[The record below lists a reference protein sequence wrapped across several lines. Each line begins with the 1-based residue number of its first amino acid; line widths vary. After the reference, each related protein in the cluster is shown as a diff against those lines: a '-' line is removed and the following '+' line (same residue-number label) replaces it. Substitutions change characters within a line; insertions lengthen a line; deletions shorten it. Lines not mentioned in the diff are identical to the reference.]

1 MTYSRRTLLKTT
13 GLAVATA
20 GLAGCSGQND
30 ASAETKT
37 TTGASETETDE
48 AETTA
53 QADVTVDASVAV
65 AAEWN
70 VMRAR
75 LYDSIA
81 LATAGH
87 LGSAGQVAQD
97 VFKRF
102 EGASGEWGAHEQLEA
117 TNKENYETFE
127 EHLGGAQ
134 KAFSNGN
141 ADEGT
146 DLAQQAS
153 NNLLAAQRGSVDAAV
168 VDALDVLLFGAR
180 ARDVEMLA
188 AAGEVEAAATLAH
201 DVYES
206 FESASAHD
214 ALEEASGE
222 LYEAFEGGIEGASDA
237 SDADSIQQSARAAAD
252 ATVEASYELAPK
264 SVAGASHLALMQ
276 SVGFDAEVLSGLGG
290 PGDDYAHAASL
301 TLYRARAADVAW
313 LVAQGK
319 TEFAATLAGDVFA
332 HFEGARAHEALE
344 EADHD
349 AYEGFEGG
357 LESLK
362 SAAESGDAEA
372 TADALATVD
381 ENLLTGVSALAGE
394 GATTLESAFFR
405 ARLADAREL
414 VELGATDR
422 AASIAEGL
430 FGRFEENEA
439 DIHEAVEHESEDLY
453 HRFEEEHL
461 AGLVDAASAGNAEKA
476 ISHAEGAM
484 DALFEFETAV
494 STTAEVSA
502 AEAAFFGARGFDAAG
517 LATLNSSARASD
529 VVSSTFEFFETG
541 AGGYH
546 EALEEADH
554 DLYESFEGALGEV
567 RTAAKEGGDTYGAA
581 KTYNQKAVDSMYA
594 VVANAAADAGLAA
607 AASGLMSGVF
617 QTFEG
622 ARVHETLEESDHGA
636 YEGFEEKLGAYVS
649 VLEDGGDVD
658 AATEAYATATLRA
671 QFAVVGAID
680 KAPSADSSSHS
691 HDHGSEETELSG
703 GPNVV
708 EGVPEDA
715 DHVVKMTAVA
725 FEPAELTVKVGDT
738 VAFEHAGG
746 EAHSVTAYSDKIPEG
761 AAYWASGG
769 FESQDAAE
777 TGWDEG
783 KGAVQSGQ
791 SYVHTFE
798 TAGEH
803 GYYCVPHE
811 AAGMTGMVIV
821 EE

>member
-13 GLAVATA
+13 GLAIATA
-20 GLAGCSGQND
+20 GLAGCSGQDD
-30 ASAETKT
+30 ASANT
-37 TTGASETETDE
+37 ETETGAPETEGEDSE
-48 AETTA
+48 GTSAEVA
-53 QADVTVDASVAV
+53 VDASVAV

-70 VMRAR
+70 AMRAR

-81 LATAGH
+81 LATAGRT
-87 LGSAGQVAQD
+87 GTAGQVAKD

-102 EGASGEWGAHEQLEA
+102 EESSGEWGAHEQLEA
-117 TNKENYETFE
+117 TNEENYETFE
-127 EHLGGAQ
+127 EHLGGARE
-134 KAFSNGN
+134 AFSSGH
-141 ADEGT
+141 ADEGI
-146 DLAQQAS
+146 DLAKQAAD
-153 NNLLAAQRGSVDAAV
+153 NLLAAQRGRVDSAV
-168 VDALDVLLFGAR
+168 VDALGVLTFGAR
-180 ARDVEMLA
+180 ARDAEMLA
-188 AAGEVEAAATLAH
+188 AAGEVEAAAEVAH
-201 DVYES
+201 GVYEA
-206 FESASAHD
+206 FESAPEHEV
-214 ALEEASGE
+214 LEEASGE
-222 LYEAFEGGIEGASDA
+222 LYEAFEAGIEGAADA
-237 SDADSIQQSARAAAD
+237 SDASSIQQSARSAAT
-252 ATVEASYELAPK
+252 ATVDASYEIAPK
-264 SVAGASHLALMQ
+264 SVAGAGHLALMQ
-276 SVGFDAEVLSGLGG
+276 AIGFDAEVLAGLGG
-290 PGDDYAHAASL
+290 PGDEYAHAASL

-319 TEFAATLAGDVFA
+319 TDFAATLAGDIFA

-362 SAAESGDAEA
+362 SAAASGDATA

-381 ENLLTGVSALAGE
+381 ENLLAGVSALVGGDA
-394 GATTLESAFFR
+394 ATTLESAFFR

-414 VELGATDR
+414 VALGATDR
-422 AASIAEGL
+422 AASVAEGL

-439 DIHEAVEHESEDLY
+439 NLHEAVEHESEDLY

-461 AGLVDAASAGNAEKA
+461 AGLVDAASAGNAEQA
-476 ISHAEGAM
+476 ATHAEGAM
-484 DALFEFETAV
+484 DVLFEFEAAV
-494 STTAEVSA
+494 GTTAEVSA

-517 LATLNSSARASD
+517 LATLDASSRAST

-546 EALEEADH
+546 EALEDADH

-567 RTAAKEGGDTYGAA
+567 RTAAEEDGDTYGAA

-594 VVANAAADAGLAA
+594 VVVTAAADAGLAA
-607 AASGLMSGVF
+607 AASERMSGVF

-622 ARVHETLEESDHGA
+622 ARVHETLEHADHGA
-636 YEGFEEKLGAYVS
+636 YEGFEEKLSAYVS
-649 VLEDGGDVD
+649 ALEAGSEVD
-658 AATEAYATATLRA
+658 ASAEAYASATLRA

-680 KAPSADSSSHS
+680 KAPLDHSS
-691 HDHGSEETELSG
+691 HDHSHGEGETELSG

-715 DHVVKMTAVA
+715 DHVVKMNAVS
-725 FEPAELTVKVGDT
+725 FDPAELTVSVGDT

-746 EAHSVTAYSDKIPEG
+746 EAHSVTAYGDKIPEG

-769 FESQDAAE
+769 FESQEAAE

-803 GYYCVPHE
+803 AYYCVPHE
-811 AAGMTGMVIV
+811 AAGMTGKIIV